1 MEPARRLMPG
11 KFGKARSILRNSMVS
26 ASHSFFGGLTRFIA
40 ATAVVSFLSTNART
54 RHSGRACLKL
64 ASERQAKVAHSR
76 FSQPLTRSLR
86 PCASGIFAFE
96 RDGRRG
102 ALELGDAARVRLGPV
117 VSDMDQSEADAH
129 MLLPGGFIWRDGR
142 ILNTDQ
148 CEVTLP
154 SLQFKHANSSAF
166 FSEVE
171 YNV

>member
-64 ASERQAKVAHSR
+64 APERQAKGGP
-76 FSQPLTRSLR
+76 FE
-86 PCASGIFAFE
+86 IFATTYADPATVRFGRFHFE
-96 RDGRRG
+96 REGRRG

-117 VSDMDQSEADAH
+117 KSDMDQSEADAH

-142 ILNTDQ
+142 IVNTDQ

-154 SLQFKHANSSAF
+154 GLQFQHANSSAF
-166 FSEVE
+166 FSDVE